1 MDGMVSGLRA
11 RPEACVEGIRR
22 SPEPPQVWVKLV
34 EVRDDGGGNLKLGCS
49 MKAVNQQTGADLDP
63 QNAMLR

>member
-1 MDGMVSGLRA
+1 MRL
-11 RPEACVEGIRR
+11 
-22 SPEPPQVWVKLV
+22 SPKPPQVWVKLV

-49 MKAVNQQTGADLDP
+49 MKAVDQQTGADLDP